1 VGQVRTQ
8 ALHRVQ
14 VLWSI
19 SIPWGIKTK
28 ESWGHTPTQ
37 APQSKQSWTVNFNR
51 FPAAFQSATILSL
64 VSSAGIVGGKY

>member
-8 ALHRVQ
+8 ALHKVQ
-14 VLWSI
+14 VEWSI

-28 ESWGHTPTQ
+28 ESCGQTPTQ
-37 APQSKQSWTVNFNR
+37 APQSKQSRTLNFNR

-64 VSSAGIVGGKY
+64 VSSTGIVGAKY